1 MRQVT
6 SLLGSGLLFAAAVFA
21 VVAGPYSYQA
31 TPVLALAIE
40 LLALVTLVLTLTGN
54 SEWSPIPGILLLLVM
69 TMPLVGLTL
78 GESFPAPLPV
88 GDLRCWIPLYLGIGL
103 LATSGRS
110 FGEAAPAG
118 GRPAR
123 VGFRHRI
130 LFELYEFCAMISA
143 VLVGC
148 RMAFSR

>member
-6 SLLGSGLLFAAAVFA
+6 SLLGSGLLFAGA
-21 VVAGPYSYQA
+21 VVAVAAGPYSYQA
-31 TPVLALAIE
+31 APLLASTVG
-40 LLALVTLVLTLTGN
+40 LLALVTLVLTLSGN
-54 SEWSPIPGILLLLVM
+54 SEWAPVPGILLLLVM

-78 GESFPAPLPV
+78 GQSFPAQLPL

-110 FGEAAPAG
+110 VGEAAPAK

-130 LFELYEFCAMISA
+130 LFELA
-143 VLVGC
+143 
-148 RMAFSR
+148 